1 VADGGGDHAAIARLL
16 ADPLGE
22 VPFCAERGRGLRII
36 AALFPG
42 DCGACSARAAGLR
55 GAGKQ
60 VWFRVTP
67 VQGMIA
73 AQASWPTFPGC

>member
-1 VADGGGDHAAIARLL
+1 VADGGDDHAAIARLL
-16 ADPLGE
+16 ANPLGE

-42 DCGACSARAAGLR
+42 DCGACSTRAAGLP

-60 VWFRVTP
+60 VWFRVATGD
-67 VQGMIA
+67 GMPP
-73 AQASWPTFPGC
+73 AQPGWPAFPGC